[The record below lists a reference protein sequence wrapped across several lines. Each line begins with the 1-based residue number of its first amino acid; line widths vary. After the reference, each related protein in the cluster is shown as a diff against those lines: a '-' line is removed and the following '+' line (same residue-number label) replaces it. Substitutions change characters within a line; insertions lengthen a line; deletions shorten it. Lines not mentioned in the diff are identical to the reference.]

1 MRISKP
7 AALASAII
15 ALLAACC
22 VHGGAQASG
31 QKGVDSAP
39 SSPVSLVV
47 FSDFQCQY
55 SSQMFFTLERL
66 QARYPGQLRVTYK
79 ESPLPIH
86 PAAQLAH
93 RAALAAGKQGHY
105 EAMAELLYANQNP
118 QTESSL
124 VAFARQLHLDTVR
137 FRRDLNSSS
146 VAAELNADMEE
157 SRAFAIEQT
166 PSLFLNGKLLIGYQP
181 EEILAGF
188 IDKAAAAKTAVA
200 AASSDSKAL
209 DPALLAEIEKSP
221 TAARGAGDAPL
232 TVVEFTDFQCPYCRA
247 AAAPMEQ
254 FMTAHSHD
262 VRWIIRTFP
271 LDFHTDSELATEA
284 ALAAGEQGKFWEMHD
299 LLFANQ
305 SALKK
310 DNLRSYAEKLH
321 LDMRAF
327 DDALAT
333 HRFAGQIAADR
344 ALGEKAGVAGTPT
357 FYVNGRQ
364 MVGALSIPQL
374 TQVAAVHATRK
385 AGDPVEVAAAVP
397 LLGPE
402 VPDQLVIGSG
412 AQAPVT
418 LTWFVDVRSPL
429 VQQQA
434 ELLHQLASQYKDQI
448 RVLFRAFPLGS
459 HEDSEICSVAL
470 VAALKQDNFWP
481 MFNAIAER
489 HDVLDRGKLVAIADS
504 AGLNHDR
511 FLADLETAAASVKS
525 NVSEAT
531 QRGIL
536 GAPVLFLNKQRVDG
550 LQRKQFYTNILDQE
564 LGVSRATQASLT
576 Q

>member
-1 MRISKP
+1 MRNSKP
-7 AALASAII
+7 VLLAPVFI
-15 ALLAACC
+15 ALLLAYC
-22 VHGGAQASG
+22 VPGRAQASG
-31 QKGVDSAP
+31 QKNVDPAASG
-39 SSPVSLVV
+39 PVSLVV
-47 FSDFQCQY
+47 FSDFECEY

-66 QARYPGQLRVTYK
+66 QAKYPGQLHVTYK

-86 PAAQLAH
+86 PAAPLAH
-93 RAALAAGKQGHY
+93 QAALAAGKQGHY

-124 VAFARQLHLDTVR
+124 VAYARQLHLDIVR
-137 FRRDLNSSS
+137 FRRDLNSGS
-146 VAAELNADMEE
+146 VGAELNANMEE

-188 IDKAAAAKTAVA
+188 IDKAAAAKA
-200 AASSDSKAL
+200 AASAAPADSKAL
-209 DPALLAEIEKSP
+209 APALLAEIEKSP
-221 TAARGAGDAPL
+221 TAVQGAADAPM
-232 TVVEFTDFQCPYCRA
+232 TVIEFTDFQCPYCRGA
-247 AAAPMEQ
+247 VAPLEQ
-254 FMTAHSHD
+254 FMTAHGRE
-262 VRWIIRTFP
+262 VRWIIRAFP

-321 LDMRAF
+321 LDMKAF

-374 TQVAAVHATRK
+374 TQLAAVNAPRK

-397 LLGPE
+397 LIGPE
-402 VPDQLVIGSG
+402 VPDQLVIGSDT
-412 AQAPVT
+412 QAPVT

-429 VQQQA
+429 VPQQA
-434 ELLHQLASQYKDQI
+434 ELLHQLAAQYKDQI

-459 HEDSEICSVAL
+459 HEDSEISSVAL
-470 VAALKQDNFWP
+470 VAALEQGKFWP

-489 HDVLDRGKLVAIADS
+489 HDVLDRGKLVAIADGS
-504 AGLNHDR
+504 GLNHDR
-511 FLADLETAAASVKS
+511 FLADLETAAAAVKS

-564 LGVSRATQASLT
+564 LGVSKATQASLT